1 MTPAD
6 VASTLEVLKVLAKLE
21 LAVAHFY
28 AACAQAYPEDRE
40 LWEGLQEDEQLHA
53 AHVERMGQILA
64 DRPADFERNRT
75 FSVAA
80 VRTFIGYADS
90 ATQRVRSLS
99 RPRAE
104 YPQILALA
112 QDMERSILESKY
124 GEIVK
129 GAHPEFRA
137 LVSDLVTATLAHR
150 ARIAAHAAAQAGR
163 R

>member
-28 AACAQAYPEDRE
+28 AACAQAYPEDRA
-40 LWEGLQEDEQLHA
+40 LWKGLEEDEQLHA
-53 AHVERMGQILA
+53 AHLGRMGQILA
-64 DRPADFERNRT
+64 DWPAEFDRNRS

-90 ATQRVRSLS
+90 ATQRVRGL
-99 RPRAE
+99 PWPKAE

-124 GEIVK
+124 GEVVK

-137 LVSDLVTATLAHR
+137 LAAELATATAAHR
-150 ARIAAHAAAQAGR
+150 ARIAAHAARLAGKR
-163 R
+163 